1 MDSGRLQL
9 EAGFSLLEMMLAS
22 ALGLVLTAAAFNALF
37 GDSAIQ
43 QRLVRSL
50 RERQV
55 MQRATALIR
64 GDLERGVALALN
76 PAQAAAG
83 AACGLSGRKP
93 VLQITSS
100 DGKLTTYS
108 VGAPSDQIWR
118 GWVLMRC
125 GRAFRLDGSLNPTA
139 AFQNRVV
146 LDGLDPSPGRWSG
159 CELPRGELLSGTDQ
173 LPLAVCHEQLS
184 GAVQWTMRQRFN
196 DQLLELGGNGLLGG

>member
-1 MDSGRLQL
+1 MFSGRLQS

-22 ALGLVLTAAAFNALF
+22 SLGLVLAAAAFNALF
-37 GDSAIQ
+37 GDSSIQ

-64 GDLERGVALALN
+64 SDVERGVALALN
-76 PAQAAAG
+76 PAQASA

-108 VGAPSDQIWR
+108 VGAPSDRIWR

-146 LDGLDPSPGRWSG
+146 LDGLDPSPSRWGG
-159 CELPRGELLSGTDQ
+159 CELPHGELLSGTDQ

-184 GAVQWTMRQRFN
+184 GAVQWSMRQRFN
-196 DQLLELGGNGLLGG
+196 DQLLQLGGNGLLGG

>member
-1 MDSGRLQL
+1 MGPERLQQ
-9 EAGFSLLEMMLAS
+9 EVGFSLLELMLAS
-22 ALGLVLTAAAFNALF
+22 VLGLALAAGAFNALF
-37 GDSAIQ
+37 GADSFQ

-50 RERQV
+50 REREV

-76 PAQAAAG
+76 PAQASAG
-83 AACGLSGRKP
+83 ANCGLSGRKP

-125 GRAFRLDGSLNPTA
+125 GRAFRLDGSLNSTA

-146 LDGLDPSPGRWSG
+146 LDGLDPSPARWNS
-159 CELPRGELLSGTDQ
+159 CELAKGVLLSGTEQ

-184 GAVQWTMRQRFN
+184 GAVQWLLRQRFN
-196 DQLLELGGNGLLGG
+196 DQLQQQGGNALLGG